1 MPDPKQQII
10 EELYDQ
16 YLTSDADA
24 FTRESILWWKNTIIK
39 TFGSNQLL
47 YATPGQ
53 WLRGLELRYG
63 AATSEMRL
71 TDRNRGQMFMFR
83 YTPKPWRARNLAH
96 WDALPLVILL
106 DLYRDG
112 FLGMNL
118 HYLGVGSRN
127 VLLQQ
132 LASKISPQIGSKLQ
146 GTDLDRSTIQQQHE
160 ALKDAKTLYREYAML
175 QRGRLFRYAKPC
187 FKRYKYNSINSRVF
201 KIPIFEWELVS
212 NLPSD
217 RFFMGESRRVIQT
230 NLGEV

>member
-71 TDRNRGQMFMFR
+71 TD
-83 YTPKPWRARNLAH
+83 
-96 WDALPLVILL
+96 
-106 DLYRDG
+106 
-112 FLGMNL
+112 
-118 HYLGVGSRN
+118 
-127 VLLQQ
+127 
-132 LASKISPQIGSKLQ
+132 
-146 GTDLDRSTIQQQHE
+146 
-160 ALKDAKTLYREYAML
+160 
-175 QRGRLFRYAKPC
+175 
-187 FKRYKYNSINSRVF
+187 
-201 KIPIFEWELVS
+201 
-212 NLPSD
+212 
-217 RFFMGESRRVIQT
+217 
-230 NLGEV
+230 